1 MMSKSAAALVLAVWC
16 SGCSHS
22 VEKTS
27 MPSGHPVPPVAV
39 RKPHTTTVQG
49 RTLTDNYFWLRE
61 RSDPNVTT
69 YLKAEDEYA
78 EAVMKPTA
86 ALQETLFQEMLG
98 HIKQTDETVP
108 YRENGYLYYTRTREG
123 LQYPIYMRRRAAPNA
138 PDEVVLDQNELARGH
153 EYTSLG
159 GRSVSDDGNLL
170 AFSIDYTGYRQYT
183 LRIKDLRTGEL
194 LPDAIERVDDF
205 AWATDSRTI
214 FYVTEDPVTKRHDRF
229 WRHVVGSAASDLLYE
244 EKNEEFDLACGRSR
258 DKAVVFLESAAKTST
273 EVRYLRADRPG
284 DPLRLVQPREP
295 LHEYD
300 VDHRGDRFYIRT
312 NKGATNFRVVTA
324 PVDAPGERNWNEL
337 IAHRPGV
344 KIAGIDLFAGHLV
357 LSEWEDGLQQIE
369 VVDLATLARRR
380 VEYPE
385 AVYAATVGPNAEFGT
400 GVLRYEYQ
408 SLITPV
414 SVFDYDMKTGTSTL
428 LKQTEVPGGFDR
440 THYEAERVFAAA
452 ADGTRIPISIAYRRG
467 TKKDGS
473 APLLLYAYGSYGY
486 SVSPSFSASRLPL
499 LDRGVVYAIAHV
511 RGGGELGEP
520 WREAGRM
527 MKKQNTFDD
536 FIACAEQLVA
546 NGYTSSERLVIQG
559 ASAGGLLVGAVAN
572 RRPALFKAA
581 IAQVPFVDVMN
592 DMLDAT
598 LPLTT
603 GEYTE
608 WGNPNNKAEFEYML
622 EYSPYD
628 NITKQ
633 AYPAM
638 LVKTS
643 LNDSQVMYWEGA
655 KFAAKLREY
664 KTDRNP
670 LLLKVN
676 FGAGHGGASGRY
688 DALRETAFNWAFVL
702 WQVGRERLDRPT
714 I

>member
-1 MMSKSAAALVLAVWC
+1 MTSKSAAALVLTLC
-16 SGCSHS
+16 FSGCSRP
-22 VEKTS
+22 VEKTMMS
-27 MPSGHPVPPVAV
+27 PGLPDPPVAPK
-39 RKPHTTTVQG
+39 KPHEITVHG
-49 RTLTDNYFWLRE
+49 RTLTDDYFWMRD
-61 RSDPNVTT
+61 RADPNVTA
-69 YLKAEDEYA
+69 YLKAEDTYA

-86 ALQETLFQEMLG
+86 PLQDTLFQEMLG
-98 HIKQTDETVP
+98 HIKQTDDTVP
-108 YRENGYLYYTRTREG
+108 YRENGYLYYSRTREG
-123 LQYPIYMRRRAAPNA
+123 LQYPIFVRRRAAPNA
-138 PDEVVLDQNELARGH
+138 PDEVMLDQNELAKGH
-153 EYTSLG
+153 EYTGLG

-170 AFSIDYTGYRQYT
+170 AYSVDFTGYRQYT

-214 FYVTEDPVTKRHDRF
+214 FYVTEDPITKRHDKF
-229 WRHVVGSAASDLLYE
+229 WRHVVGATGSDLLYE
-244 EKNEEFDLACGRSR
+244 EKDEEFDLACGRSR
-258 DKAVVFLESAAKTST
+258 DKAVVFLESAAKTSG
-273 EVRYLRADRPG
+273 EVRYVPADRPG
-284 DPLRLVQPREP
+284 DPLQLIQAREP
-295 LHEYD
+295 MHEYD

-324 PVDAPGERNWNEL
+324 PVADPSERNWKEL

-344 KIAGIDLFAGHLV
+344 KIAGVDLFAGHLV
-357 LSEWEDGLQQIE
+357 LSEWEEGLQQIE
-369 VVDLATLARRR
+369 VVDLATLTRRR

-385 AVYAATVGPNAEFGT
+385 AVYAASVGPNAEFDT
-400 GVLRYEYQ
+400 TVLRYEYQ
-408 SLITPV
+408 SLITPM
-414 SVFDYDMKTGTSTL
+414 SVFDYDMKAGASTL

-440 THYEAERVFAAA
+440 ANYEAERVFATA
-452 ADGTRIPISIAYRRG
+452 ADGTRVPISVAYRRG
-467 TKKDGS
+467 MKKDGR

-486 SVSPSFSASRLPL
+486 SVSPTFSASRLPL
-499 LDRGVVYAIAHV
+499 IDRGVVYAIAHV

-536 FIACAEQLVA
+536 FIACAEHLVA
-546 NGYTSSERLVIQG
+546 QRFTSSDRLVIQG

-572 RRPALFKAA
+572 KRPALFKAA
-581 IAQVPFVDVMN
+581 IAQVPFVDVIN

-608 WGNPNNKAEFEYML
+608 WGNPANKADFEYML
-622 EYSPYD
+622 RYSPYD
-628 NITKQ
+628 NVTKQ
-633 AYPAM
+633 RYPAM

-655 KFAAKLREY
+655 KFTARLRVD
-664 KTDRNP
+664 KTDTNP

-702 WQVGRERLDRPT
+702 WQVSRDRPT

>member
-1 MMSKSAAALVLAVWC
+1 MSKIAAALVLAVWC
-16 SGCSHS
+16 CGCHRA
-22 VEKTS
+22 VEKPS
-27 MPSGHPVPPVAV
+27 MPAGLPDPPVAPQ
-39 RKPHTTTVQG
+39 KPHETTVHG

-78 EAVMKPTA
+78 DAVMKPTA
-86 ALQETLFQEMLG
+86 ALQESLFHEMLG

-108 YRENGYLYYTRTREG
+108 YRENGYFYHSRTREG
-123 LQYPIYMRRRAAPNA
+123 LQYPIYVRRRAAPNA
-138 PDEVVLDQNELARGH
+138 PDEVILDQNELAKGH
-153 EYTSLG
+153 DYTSLG

-214 FYVTEDPVTKRHDRF
+214 FYVTEDPVTKRHDKF
-229 WRHVVGSAASDLLYE
+229 WRHVVGSDASDLLYE
-244 EKNEEFDLACGRSR
+244 EKDEEFDLACGRSR
-258 DKAVVFLESAAKTST
+258 DKTVVFLESAAKTST

-284 DPLRLVQPREP
+284 DRLRLIQPREP
-295 LHEYD
+295 MHEYD

-324 PVDAPGERNWNEL
+324 PVDAPSARNWKEL

-344 KIAGIDLFAGHLV
+344 KIAGVDLFEGHLV

-369 VVDLATLARRR
+369 VVDLASLARRR
-380 VEYPE
+380 IEYPE
-385 AVYAATVGPNAEFGT
+385 SVYAASLGPNAEFDT
-400 GVLRYEYQ
+400 SSLRYEYQ
-408 SLITPV
+408 SLITPM
-414 SVFDYDMKTGTSTL
+414 SVFDYDMKAGKSVL

-440 THYEAERVFAAA
+440 THYEAERLFATA

-486 SVSPSFSASRLPL
+486 SVSPSFAASRLPL

-536 FIACAEQLVA
+536 FIACAEHLVA
-546 NGYTSSERLVIQG
+546 KGYTSGDRLVIQG

-603 GEYTE
+603 SEYAE
-608 WGNPNNKAEFEYML
+608 WGNPNAKAEFEYML
-622 EYSPYD
+622 QYSPYD

-633 AYPAM
+633 PYPAM

-655 KFAAKLREY
+655 KFAAKLRVY

-702 WQVGRERLDRPT
+702 WQVGRDRLDRPT

>member
-1 MMSKSAAALVLAVWC
+1 V
-16 SGCSHS
+16 H
-22 VEKTS
+22 
-27 MPSGHPVPPVAV
+27 
-39 RKPHTTTVQG
+39 G
-49 RTLTDNYFWLRE
+49 RTLNDDYFWLRH
-61 RSDPNVTT
+61 RDDPDVTA
-69 YLKAEDEYA
+69 YLKAEDAYA

-86 ALQETLFQEMLG
+86 GLQETLFQEMLG

-108 YRENGYLYYTRTREG
+108 YRDHGYLYYSRTREG
-123 LQYPIYMRRRAAPNA
+123 LQYPIYVRRRVAPNA
-138 PDEVVLDQNELARGH
+138 PDEVILDQNELARGH

-170 AFSIDYTGYRQYT
+170 AFSVDYTGYRQFT

-214 FYVTEDPVTKRHDRF
+214 FYVTEDAVTKRHDKF
-229 WRHVVGSAASDLLYE
+229 WRHVVGSSASDLIYD
-244 EKNEEFDLACGRSR
+244 EKDEEFDLACGRSR

-273 EVRYLRADRPG
+273 EVRYVRADRPG
-284 DPLRLVQPREP
+284 DPLQLILTREP
-295 LHEYD
+295 THEYD
-300 VDHRGDRFYIRT
+300 VAHRGDRFYIRT
-312 NKGATNFRVVTA
+312 NKGAKNFRVVTA
-324 PVDAPGERNWNEL
+324 PVGDPAERNWTEL
-337 IAHRPGV
+337 IAHRADV
-344 KIAGIDLFAGHLV
+344 KIAAIDLFAGHAV
-357 LSEWEDGLQQIE
+357 LSEWENGLQQIE
-369 VVDLATLARRR
+369 VVDLATAGRRR
-380 VEYPE
+380 IAYPE
-385 AVYAATVGPNAEFGT
+385 AVYAASLGPNAEFDT
-400 GVLRYEYQ
+400 AVLRYEYQ

-414 SVFDYDMKTGTSTL
+414 SVFDYDMRAGTSTL

-440 THYEAERVFAAA
+440 ANYATDRVFATA
-452 ADGTRIPISIAYRRG
+452 ADGTRIPISLACRKG
-467 TKKDGS
+467 TKTDGS

-486 SVSPSFSASRLPL
+486 SVSPTFSASRLPL
-499 LDRGVVYAIAHV
+499 VDRGVVYAIAHV

-520 WREAGRM
+520 WRDAGRM
-527 MKKQNTFDD
+527 MHKQNTFDD
-536 FIACAEQLVA
+536 FIACAEHLVA
-546 NGYTSSERLVIQG
+546 ETLTSSDRLVIQG
-559 ASAGGLLVGAVAN
+559 GSAGGLLVGAVTN

-581 IAQVPFVDVMN
+581 IAQVPFVDVIN

-608 WGNPNNKAEFEYML
+608 WGNPNDQAAFDYML
-622 EYSPYD
+622 QYSPYE
-628 NITKQ
+628 NIATQ

-655 KFAAKLREY
+655 KFTARLREH

-702 WQVGRERLDRPT
+702 WQVGRDRLDQPT

>member
-1 MMSKSAAALVLAVWC
+1 VIQQPPGL
-16 SGCSHS
+16 
-22 VEKTS
+22 
-27 MPSGHPVPPVAV
+27 PDPPVAPK
-39 RKPHTTTVQG
+39 KPHETTVHG
-49 RTLTDNYFWLRE
+49 RTLIDDYFWLRD
-61 RSDPNVTT
+61 RADPDVTS
-69 YLKAEDEYA
+69 YLKAEDAYA
-78 EAVMKPTA
+78 DAVMTPTA
-86 ALQETLFQEMLG
+86 GLQESLFQEMLG
-98 HIKQTDETVP
+98 HIQQTDETVP
-108 YRENGYLYYTRTREG
+108 YRENGYLYYSRTREG
-123 LQYPIYMRRRAAPNA
+123 LQYPIYLRRRVAPNA
-138 PDEVVLDQNELARGH
+138 PDEVILDLNELAKGH

-159 GRSVSDDGNLL
+159 GRIVSDDGNLL
-170 AFSIDYTGYRQYT
+170 AFSVDYNGYRQFT

-214 FYVTEDPVTKRHDRF
+214 FYVTEDPVTKRHDKF
-229 WRHVVGSAASDLLYE
+229 WRHVVGSGAFDLVYE
-244 EKNEEFDLACGRSR
+244 EKDEEFDLACGRSR
-258 DKAVVFLESAAKTST
+258 DKAVVFLESATKTST
-273 EVRYLRADRPG
+273 EVRYVRADRPD
-284 DPLRLVQPREP
+284 DPLQLIARREP
-295 LHEYD
+295 MHEYD
-300 VDHRGDRFYIRT
+300 VDRRGDRFYIRT
-312 NKGATNFRVVTA
+312 NKNAKNFRVVTA
-324 PVDAPGERNWNEL
+324 PVSDPSEANWKEL
-337 IAHRPGV
+337 IAHRPDV
-344 KIAGIDLFAGHLV
+344 KIAGIDLFAGHAV
-357 LSEWEDGLQQIE
+357 LSEWEGGLQQIE
-369 VVDLATLARRR
+369 VVDLTTLARRR
-380 VEYPE
+380 IEYPE
-385 AVYAATVGPNAEFGT
+385 AVYAAGLGPNAEFDAT
-400 GVLRYEYQ
+400 TLRYDYQ
-408 SLITPV
+408 SLITPM
-414 SVFDYDMKTGTSTL
+414 SVFDYDMNAGTSTR

-440 THYEAERVFAAA
+440 ANYASDRVFAMA
-452 ADGTRIPISIAYRRG
+452 ADGSRIPISIAYRRG
-467 TKKDGS
+467 VKKDGS

-486 SVSPSFSASRLPL
+486 SVSPTFSASRLPL

-520 WREAGRM
+520 WRDAGRM

-536 FIACAEQLVA
+536 FIACAEHLVA
-546 NGYTSSERLVIQG
+546 GEFTSSDRLVIQG
-559 ASAGGLLVGAVAN
+559 ASAGGLLVGAVTN

-608 WGNPNNKAEFEYML
+608 WGNPNDQPAFDYML
-622 EYSPYD
+622 QYSPYD
-628 NITKQ
+628 NIAKQ

-655 KFAAKLREY
+655 KFAAKLRKY
-664 KTDRNP
+664 KTDGNP

-702 WQVGRERLDRPT
+702 WQVGRDRPT

>member
-1 MMSKSAAALVLAVWC
+1 MRLIASAVLIAACAATA
-16 SGCSHS
+16 GCTRP
-22 VEKTS
+22 VEKAMS
-27 MPSGHPVPPVAV
+27 LSGLPVPPVAPK
-39 RKPHTTTVQG
+39 KPHETIVHG
-49 RTLTDNYFWLRE
+49 RTLSDDYFWLRD
-61 RSDPNVTT
+61 RKDPDVTE
-69 YLKAEDEYA
+69 YLKAEDTYA
-78 EAVMKPTA
+78 DAVMKPTA
-86 ALQETLFQEMLG
+86 GLQETLFQEMLG

-108 YRENGYLYYTRTREG
+108 YRENAHLYYSRTVEG
-123 LQYPIYMRRRAAPNA
+123 LQYPIYVRRRVTAGA
-138 PDEVVLDQNELARGH
+138 PDEVILDQNELAKGH
-153 EYTSLG
+153 EYTGIG
-159 GRSVSDDGNLL
+159 GRSVSDDGDLL
-170 AFSIDYTGYRQYT
+170 AFSVDYTGYRQYT
-183 LRIKDLRTGEL
+183 LRIKDLRTGQL
-194 LPDAIERVDDF
+194 LPDAIDRVDDF
-205 AWATDSRTI
+205 AWAADGRTI
-214 FYVTEDPVTKRHDRF
+214 FYVTEDPVTKRHDKF
-229 WRHVVGSAASDLLYE
+229 WRHVAGSEASDLIYE
-244 EKNEEFDLACGRSR
+244 EKDEQFDLACGRSR
-258 DKAVVFLESAAKTST
+258 DKAVVFLESAAKTSS
-273 EVRYLRADRPG
+273 EVRFVRADRPG
-284 DPLRLVQPREP
+284 DPLRLIQPREP

-324 PVDAPGERNWNEL
+324 PMGDPSEHNWKEL

-344 KIAGIDLFAGHLV
+344 KIAGIDLFTSHLV

-369 VVDLATLARRR
+369 IVDLGTLARRR
-380 VEYPE
+380 IDYPE
-385 AVYAATVGPNAEFGT
+385 PVYAANLGPNAEFDT
-400 GVLRYEYQ
+400 TVLRYEYQ
-408 SLITPV
+408 SLITPM
-414 SVFDYDMKTGTSTL
+414 SVFDYDMKTGASTL

-440 THYEAERVFAAA
+440 AHYEAERLFATA
-452 ADGTRIPISIAYRRG
+452 ADGTRVPISVAYRRG
-467 TKKDGS
+467 LTKDGS

-486 SVSPSFSASRLPL
+486 SVSPTFSASRLPL

-536 FIACAEQLVA
+536 FIACAEHLAAQKF
-546 NGYTSSERLVIQG
+546 TSSTRLVIQG
-559 ASAGGLLVGAVAN
+559 ASAGGLLVGAVTN
-572 RRPALFKAA
+572 KRPALFKAA

-603 GEYTE
+603 SEYTE
-608 WGNPNNKAEFEYML
+608 WGNPGNKGDFDYML
-622 EYSPYD
+622 QYSPYD
-628 NITKQ
+628 NVTQ
-633 AYPAM
+633 QPYPSM

-655 KFAAKLREY
+655 KFAARLRAS
-664 KTDRNP
+664 KTDHNP

-702 WQVGRERLDRPT
+702 WQVGRDRPT

>member
-1 MMSKSAAALVLAVWC
+1 MSTRL
-16 SGCSHS
+16 
-22 VEKTS
+22 
-27 MPSGHPVPPVAV
+27 PDPPVAPK
-39 RKPHTTTVQG
+39 KPHETTVHG
-49 RTLTDNYFWLRE
+49 RTLTDEYFWLRDRDE
-61 RSDPNVTT
+61 REVTS
-69 YLKAEDEYA
+69 YLKAEDAYA
-78 EAVMKPTA
+78 DAVMKPTA
-86 ALQETLFQEMLG
+86 ALQETLFREMLG
-98 HIKQTDETVP
+98 HIKQTDDTVP
-108 YRENGYLYYTRTREG
+108 YRENGYRYYSRTQEG
-123 LQYPIYMRRRAAPNA
+123 LQYPIYARRRAAPNA
-138 PDEVVLDQNELARGH
+138 ADEVILDQNELAKGH

-170 AFSIDYTGYRQYT
+170 AFSVDHTGYRQFT
-183 LRIKDLRTGEL
+183 LRIKDLRTGTL

-214 FYVTEDPVTKRHDRF
+214 FYVTEDPITKRHDKF
-229 WRHVVGSAASDLLYE
+229 WRHVVGSEASDLLYE
-244 EKNEEFDLACGRSR
+244 EKDEEFDLACGRSR
-258 DKAVVFLESAAKTST
+258 DKAVVFLESAAKTSA
-273 EVRYLRADRPG
+273 EVRYVRADRPA
-284 DPLRLVQPREP
+284 DPLRIIQPREP
-295 LHEYD
+295 MHEYD
-300 VDHRGDRFYIRT
+300 VDHRGDHFYIRT
-312 NKGATNFRVVTA
+312 NKGATNFRIVTA
-324 PVDAPGERNWNEL
+324 PVGDPAELNWNEL

-344 KIAGIDLFAGHLV
+344 KIAGLDLFAGHAV

-369 VVDLATLARRR
+369 VVDLATLTRRR

-385 AVYAATVGPNAEFGT
+385 AVYAASLGPNAEFDT
-400 GVLRYEYQ
+400 TMLRYEYQ
-408 SLITPV
+408 SLVTPV
-414 SVFDYDMKTGTSTL
+414 SVFDYDMKAGTSAL
-428 LKQTEVPGGFDR
+428 LKQTEVPGGFER
-440 THYEAERVFAAA
+440 ANYESERVFATAG
-452 ADGTRIPISIAYRRG
+452 DGTRIPISVAYRRG
-467 TKKDGS
+467 VKKDGS

-486 SVSPSFSASRLPL
+486 SVSPTFSASRLPL
-499 LDRGVVYAIAHV
+499 VDRGVVYAIAHV

-536 FIACAEQLVA
+536 FIACAEYLVA
-546 NGYTSSERLVIQG
+546 EKFTSSDRLVIQG
-559 ASAGGLLVGAVAN
+559 ASAGGLLVGAVTN
-572 RRPALFKAA
+572 TRPALFKAA
-581 IAQVPFVDVMN
+581 IAQVPFMDVIN

-608 WGNPNNKAEFEYML
+608 WGNPVNRADFEYML
-622 EYSPYD
+622 QYSPYD

-633 AYPAM
+633 PYPAM

-655 KFAAKLREY
+655 KFTARLRAY
-664 KTDRNP
+664 KTDGNP

-702 WQVGRERLDRPT
+702 WQVGRDRPT